1 MECLDSYTYKYYEH
15 KWVFEFLHRFVI
27 SDSYTKFYT
36 MCINELSNFYTD
48 QYIMHTRELDC
59 ILFCLCYQIAR
70 PVDRN
75 DLCSRWRSGQINS
88 MQHQN
93 NNFFKIFCKLK
104 KEKGCLKSHGISTVP
119 NSCNHENYFMF
130 LYHVA
135 DLFFRYNWKFILI
148 IYC

>member
-59 ILFCLCYQIAR
+59 ILSCLCYQIAR

-93 NNFFKIFCKLK
+93 NNFFKILK
-104 KEKGCLKSHGISTVP
+104 IV
-119 NSCNHENYFMF
+119 
-130 LYHVA
+130 
-135 DLFFRYNWKFILI
+135 NWKRKKVVWRVTGSQLFQTPAIMKIILCFYI
-148 IYC
+148 MLLICFFVTTENSF